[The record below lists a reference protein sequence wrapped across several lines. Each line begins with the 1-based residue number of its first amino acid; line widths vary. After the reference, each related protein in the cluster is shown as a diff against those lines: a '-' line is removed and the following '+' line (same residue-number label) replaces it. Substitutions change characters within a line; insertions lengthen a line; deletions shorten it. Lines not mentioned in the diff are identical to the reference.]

1 MRIVVLSRSYISNA
15 RRISENKE
23 MKTLGKLLNLI
34 GVLAVVFA
42 AVYQVYLNYAEFG
55 KWYSG
60 YIIIHWSLAGLLGV
74 FLLSIGYGMI
84 EWSGKKRKD
93 KEKKE

>member
-1 MRIVVLSRSYISNA
+1 
-15 RRISENKE
+15 

-42 AVYQVYLNYAEFG
+42 AVYQVYLNYVEFG

-60 YIIIHWSLAGLLGV
+60 YIVIHWSLVGLLGA
-74 FLLSIGYGMI
+74 FLLPIGYRMI
-84 EWSGKKRKD
+84 ERSGKKRKD
-93 KEKKE
+93 RGKDSDK

>member
-1 MRIVVLSRSYISNA
+1 
-15 RRISENKE
+15 

-42 AVYQVYLNYAEFG
+42 AVYQVYLNYAQFG

-60 YIIIHWSLAGLLGV
+60 YIVIHWSLVGLLGA
-74 FLLSIGYGMI
+74 FLLPIGYRMI
-84 EWSGKKRKD
+84 ERVGKKK
-93 KEKKE
+93 KEKEKDREE

>member
-1 MRIVVLSRSYISNA
+1 
-15 RRISENKE
+15 

-42 AVYQVYLNYAEFG
+42 AAYQVYLNYMEFG

-60 YIIIHWSLAGLLGV
+60 YIIIHWSLVGLLGV
-74 FLLSIGYGMI
+74 FLLPIGYGMI
-84 EWSGKKRKD
+84 ERSGKKRKD
-93 KEKKE
+93 KDNKENTE

>member
-1 MRIVVLSRSYISNA
+1 
-15 RRISENKE
+15 

-42 AVYQVYLNYAEFG
+42 AVYQVYLNYTEFG

-60 YIIIHWSLAGLLGV
+60 YIIIHWSLTGLLGV
-74 FLLSIGYGMI
+74 FLLPIGYRMI
-84 EWSGKKRKD
+84 ERSGKKRKE
-93 KEKKE
+93 KEKDDDGEIK

>member
-1 MRIVVLSRSYISNA
+1 
-15 RRISENKE
+15 

-60 YIIIHWSLAGLLGV
+60 YIIIHWSLVGLLGI
-74 FLLSIGYGMI
+74 FLLPIGYRMI
-84 EWSGKKRKD
+84 ERSGKKRKD
-93 KEKKE
+93 KDGDKK